1 MVEQKIEQKRRIR
14 EGRRREGEENKE
26 DGKRR

>member
-14 EGRRREGEENKE
+14 EGRRREGEETKE